1 MRIAHINIADARVG
15 IGSSVR
21 ALMDAQ
27 KQQGD
32 CPTLFVPQRS
42 TNDEDVVLIPN
53 QNAAWEQSMRKFET
67 REGVTGLAAGNLFD
81 VLRHPR
87 FLEADVVHLHAT
99 STTYFSY
106 CLLLALAAK
115 PLVWSIYEAQPYTA
129 GCSHTAMCQGWQLRN
144 CLHCPLLPD
153 AHKERSQ
160 EMFLLK
166 KALYGLT
173 PFAAVPANAW
183 LTGQIRNSILS
194 ERFAAEISPA
204 MDPVFFRRA
213 DAQLVRQRLDIP
225 QDAFVL
231 ACETPGGLSH
241 PLYGGPAILNLFD
254 KWRTDNQKVILL
266 QLGGANQ
273 DQNLPAPF
281 ERRMLPQD
289 LPLEQRCAA
298 LQAADVFLQ
307 LSPYDAVGTSMLE
320 AMAAGIPPIAVS
332 VGAGVQVRHLETG
345 YQVMSDSTDEA
356 LRAVLFLRRR
366 PVFAKKM
373 GRAAATQIRH
383 TCQSTSVAAE
393 YRDIYGRLLE
403 NGGRTWAHGVA
414 AESLPQ
420 LPADGDSLPALWKLL
435 GIPARVEKSLK
446 QGIQELWNELESC
459 CGAYPSQR
467 QRECGVFVD
476 LYMSFLLNGARH
488 PLSPAMLAES
498 IDQWMKHRK
507 LPQLC
512 GDFSPIEKQAL
523 QAWTKLLRNALVH
536 FLKETPE
543 EIFAQLSMFQQGR
556 MIDLWRTLFFN
567 DCATPYLE
575 SDEHQ
580 ESRRQVESTI
590 GMKRL
595 YPDLLIRAMY
605 TPFPPEAVK
614 LDMAN
619 LLKRDMP
626 VALQVILVFW
636 LVNVPYSD
644 GDEKRQRI
652 MRRNVTAF
660 LNSVLQN
667 EEAMP
672 QNIFYAVFSHLVI
685 QFWRAAYLGGNLRAE
700 LSLFGD
706 FLHRQMRV
714 EYPQFAEPIPAK
726 PRNDGRRLRIGYV
739 STNFCHQAVS
749 YYMANRIFFADKQQ
763 FEVYVFSLEKR
774 HDSMSDRI
782 KSFSDKYAAFTNI
795 DVRNLSEI
803 AALIKQSELD
813 ILVFADIGMEPIN
826 YQLGAMRL
834 APVQCVLVGHGA
846 TTGLPTMDYYLS
858 GDFEGPDA
866 QTHYREKLIRL
877 PNLGAAQIPP
887 VYPPSGKM
895 KRADFGLPQDKVVL
909 VSCANGIKHGP
920 ERDRLLVRILQQAPN
935 AVIVLK
941 PFMAPELIQP
951 QWSRR
956 VMAAARSAG
965 VADRLLIV
973 PPLEHGRDLMD
984 FLAMSDIQ
992 LDTYPYGGWT
1002 TNMEAVYAGLAIVT
1016 QEGEQGR
1023 SRWGAHILRALG
1035 ITAGIAK
1042 TEEEFVRQAVELVNN
1057 QELREKV
1064 RQQIKERALRTLFNG
1079 AAAQPAYE
1087 AELLRIYGQQFD
1099 QTQQVVQ

>member
-1 MRIAHINIADARVG
+1 MRIAHINIFDSRVG
-15 IGSSVR
+15 IGNSVR
-21 ALMDAQ
+21 ALMAAQ

-32 CPTLFVPQRS
+32 LPTLFVPQRS
-42 TNDEDVVLIPN
+42 MEDEDVVLISGRDD
-53 QNAAWEQSMRKFET
+53 AWEQSMRSFEA
-67 REGVTGLAAGNLFD
+67 REGVTGLASGNLFD
-81 VLRHPR
+81 MLRHPR
-87 FLEADVVHLHAT
+87 FLDADVVHLHAT
-99 STTYFSY
+99 SATYFSY
-106 CLLLALAAK
+106 CLLPALAAK
-115 PLVWSIYEAQPYTA
+115 PLIWSIYEAQPYTA

-144 CLHCPLLPD
+144 CLHCPLLPEANKD
-153 AHKERSQ
+153 RSQ
-160 EMFLLK
+160 EMLLLK

-173 PFAAVPANAW
+173 PFAAVTANAW
-183 LTGQIRNSILS
+183 LTGQVRNSILS

-204 MDPVFFRRA
+204 MDPVFFLRA
-213 DAQLVRQRLDIP
+213 EAKQVRQRLNIP

-231 ACETPGGLSH
+231 ACEIPGGLSH
-241 PLYGGPAILNLFD
+241 PMYGGPAILDLFD
-254 KWRTDNQKVILL
+254 KWRTDNRNVFLL
-266 QLGGANQ
+266 QLGGTNQ
-273 DQNLPAPF
+273 DLPLPAPF
-281 ERRMLPQD
+281 ERRMLPQG

-298 LQAADVFLQ
+298 FQAANIFLQ
-307 LSPYDAVGTSMLE
+307 FSPYDALGMSMLE
-320 AMAAGIPPIAVS
+320 SMAAGIPPIAVS
-332 VGAGVQVRHLETG
+332 VAAGVQIRHLETG
-345 YQVMSDSTDEA
+345 YQVTSDSTDEV

-366 PVFAKKM
+366 QAFTKKM
-373 GRAAATQIRH
+373 GQAAAMQIRH
-383 TCQSTSVAAE
+383 TCQPTDAAKE
-393 YRDIYGRLLE
+393 YRNIYGRLLE
-403 NGGRTWAHGVA
+403 KGGRAWGRGI
-414 AESLPQ
+414 AEPMPQ
-420 LPADGDSLPALWKLL
+420 LPVAGDRLPALWKLL
-435 GIPARVEKSLK
+435 GIPERVANSLK
-446 QGIQELWNELESC
+446 QGIPELWNDLESC
-459 CGAYPSQR
+459 CGAYTPQR
-467 QRECGVFVD
+467 QRECGAFVD

-498 IDQWMKHRK
+498 IDQWLKHRK

-512 GDFSPIEKQAL
+512 GDFSPVEKQAL
-523 QAWTKLLRNALVH
+523 QAWTKLLRNALTH
-536 FLKETPE
+536 FLKKTPE
-543 EIFAQLSMFQQGR
+543 DVFAQLSIFQQGR
-556 MIDLWRTLFFN
+556 MVDLWRALFFN
-567 DCATPYLE
+567 DCSTPYLE
-575 SDEHQ
+575 ADEHQ
-580 ESRRQVESTI
+580 ETRLQVESTI

-595 YPDLLIRAMY
+595 YPDLLIRTMY

-614 LDMAN
+614 LDMAS

-626 VALQVILVFW
+626 VAIQVILVFW

-660 LNSVLQN
+660 LNSAMQN
-667 EEAMP
+667 TEAMP
-672 QNIFYAVFSHLVI
+672 QNIFFAVFSHLVI
-685 QFWRAAYLGGNLRAE
+685 QFWRAAYLGGNLRPE

-706 FLHRQMRV
+706 FLHRQMRL
-714 EYPQFAEPIPAK
+714 EYPQFVEPISAK

-782 KSFSDKYAAFTNI
+782 KSFSDKYAAFTNV
-795 DVRNLSEI
+795 DVKNLAEI
-803 AALIKQSELD
+803 AGLIKQSELD

-866 QTHYREKLIRL
+866 QAHYREKLIRL
-877 PNLGAAQIPP
+877 PNLGAAQMPP
-887 VYPPSGKM
+887 AFPPSGKM
-895 KRADFGLPQDKVVL
+895 NRADFGLPQDKVLL

-941 PFMAPELIQP
+941 PFMAPELVQP

-956 VMAAARSAG
+956 VMAAARDAG

-1042 TEEEFVRQAVELVNN
+1042 NEEDFVRQAVELVNN
-1057 QELREKV
+1057 QELRLQV
-1064 RQQIKERALRTLFNG
+1064 RRQIKERAVSTLFNG

-1087 AELLRIYGQQFD
+1087 AELLRIYEQQFD
-1099 QTQQVVQ
+1099 QTQRVVQ